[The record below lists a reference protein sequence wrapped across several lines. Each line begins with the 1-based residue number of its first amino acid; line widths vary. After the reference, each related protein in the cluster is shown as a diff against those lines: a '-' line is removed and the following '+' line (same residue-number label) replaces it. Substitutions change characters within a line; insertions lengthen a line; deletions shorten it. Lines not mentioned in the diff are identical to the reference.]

1 MSPAGTQ
8 RRGNWQASVKRH
20 NGMAIA
26 SPFSRA
32 MPRSLVDP
40 DRPAVF
46 ASGIWVMALIV
57 SAFVLSL
64 SFLVLAAICHM
75 YRSLLRFPSLAGG
88 RYSDIAAVFVTCL
101 FGQGIAMSVANASA
115 AAWWSHALAV
125 GMVLTA
131 AVAAYRITRSSKLAT
146 TLPEFEP
153 FRPVTP
159 EGPAPMA
166 SNSNKRKGRKRR
178 AA

>member
-1 MSPAGTQ
+1 MV
-8 RRGNWQASVKRH
+8 WQLPTLLAAQCPGPWLTPIVLQ
-20 NGMAIA
+20 
-26 SPFSRA
+26 F
-32 MPRSLVDP
+32 
-40 DRPAVF
+40 F

-64 SFLVLAAICHM
+64 SFLGLAGICHM
-75 YRSLLRFPSLAGG
+75 YRSPQRFPSLASG

-101 FGQGIAMSVANASA
+101 FGQGIAMSVASASA

-125 GMVLTA
+125 GIVLVA

-159 EGPAPMA
+159 EGPSPMA
-166 SNSNKRKGRKRR
+166 SNNNKRKSRKRK